1 MSDDMQQGQTDAK
14 PNSRT
19 FIEDGT
25 EFKGQ
30 LTSACHIVVCGSIE
44 GEIKA
49 PKLTITESGTVVGQ
63 VRAERIYSEGVLAGT
78 IDADELYLSGQVRSD
93 TVIRAKSMEVKLSQ
107 EGRRYE
113 VTFGTCT
120 LAVGDDPRAET
131 QPESEMAAP
140 EASPDAS
147 EPVAAQASKQEE
159 EQPAES
165 ADAASAASAEQP
177 GEPPASAP
185 KGKNKHKRS
194 GTEMAQDEA
203 PAQTGGEESTAMAS
217 PSSPPPAH

>member
-120 LAVGDDPRAET
+120 LAVGDDPRAEA
-131 QPESEMAAP
+131 QPENEMAKAEPSPEAP
-140 EASPDAS
+140 EL
-147 EPVAAQASKQEE
+147 VAQASEQEQKPPE
-159 EQPAES
+159 ES
-165 ADAASAASAEQP
+165 AEAAPASSAEP
-177 GEPPASAP
+177 AGEAAPNAP
-185 KGKNKHKRS
+185 KGKGKQKRS
-194 GTEMAQDEA
+194 GAEMAQGEA
-203 PAQTGGEESTAMAS
+203 PAQSGGEESTAMAS